1 MNSTT
6 YNCLIVDDE
15 PIAIRVIKNHLA
27 EFKNLN
33 LVGECSNAIEA
44 IELLSRV
51 KVDLIFLDI
60 QMPQITGVEFLKTL
74 NQAPKVIFTTAYRD
88 YAIDAFELDVVDYL
102 LKPISLIRFSK
113 AVNRFYQRM
122 SEHAA
127 APAPQLNEGNTGSI
141 FLKADK
147 KFHKVMLND
156 ILYIESFGDYLLVH
170 CANSKLTIKERISQM
185 EEQLPKDRFL
195 RVHRGFI
202 VSADRITALQPGLIE
217 VGKNKI
223 PVGRSYKNEI
233 EAFKQASIKFS

>member
-1 MNSTT
+1 MTDST

-15 PIAIRVIKNHLA
+15 PIAIRVIKNHLS

-44 IELLSRV
+44 IELLSRC

-60 QMPQITGVEFLKTL
+60 QMPQITGVEFLKSL

-102 LKPISLIRFSK
+102 LKPISLVRFSK

-122 SEHAA
+122 NESTPSQP
-127 APAPQLNEGNTGSI
+127 APATEINTDYI
-141 FLKADK
+141 FLKVDK
-147 KFHKVMLND
+147 KYQKVLLTD
-156 ILYIESFGDYLLVH
+156 VLYIESFGDYLIVH
-170 CANSKLTIKERISQM
+170 CEGNRFTIKDRISQM
-185 EEQLPKDRFL
+185 EEQLPSEQFL

-202 VSADRITALQPGLIE
+202 VSLGKITALLPGLIE
-217 VGKNKI
+217 IGSHRVPI
-223 PVGRSYKNEI
+223 GRSYRDAVEN
-233 EAFKQASIKFS
+233 FRQGPLHST